1 VLTATAARP
10 RRSLEPQT
18 SDPFTLQIKD
28 KDLVNELDKAIIERV
43 RTVVENCQDRDDDL
57 LELHLLLEGISQ
69 PTGTQPWPNAC
80 ELEST
85 LVREFHTT
93 LHASLSSACKQFP
106 YCQTEAVMA
115 GDEDDADAYERYIN
129 IKAQRDGYEDAI
141 DDVLYTALESKYS
154 PLYVGYS
161 QDIVKSFEL
170 GYKDSRGI
178 IVDPQDKDPDEDY
191 EEQLL
196 VTQDVASDG
205 IEYRT
210 ITPWYFYTDPID
222 VPGPQIKDQCERTIE
237 RMDLT
242 RESLLRGVKDFGY
255 NSENVKKMLEMGPT
269 GLTESS
275 HKNELNEDKGLNRD
289 KSDYW
294 QCYQVVGRLPAI
306 LDTGMENRVPEDL
319 QYVDF
324 VWMVCPEHQIAFKRA
339 FSPFPAAVRPY
350 VIFNAF
356 KKPNSLLG
364 HGLVSLLRDLQNE
377 MTALERF
384 GINKLNLEAT
394 PMMSVPERWL
404 TKYAKWKVAP
414 GRLMPRVTDNVHE
427 ISPIVWDTTSQNYIM
442 AWMERIDAYAS
453 RLAAAQSANSALAG
467 KVRKATEVQF
477 ADAMMQTKFDLIQ
490 SNINRGVK
498 EVFNI
503 MAALLSQHAYDDEIP
518 NSGGNAKVSIAQL
531 RKNFRFIPQA
541 NAEGAN
547 SSLRLQKDMV
557 VGQIARQSA
566 VFQSR
571 VMGGDLAPDWV
582 LTHRQLIHAGWREP
596 EELLGPKPAEIDP
609 SMAPPHP
616 KGKPPIE
623 SISYKDAPPS
633 IRRQMEQQAGMQ
645 PATDEQMSP
654 GMAQAMN
661 SGAGG
666 EGQMDP
672 QMMMQE
678 HGVDLEKQK
687 RDHAH
692 EVNIKMLDHM
702 GKMAIEKMK
711 LQHQAQQN
719 AQDAALQLHQSEQ
732 DRALQAHEGQ
742 QTRETQIQQAKLRPP
757 ARSNGTGGGHGKTNS
772 KR

>member
-1 VLTATAARP
+1 MPTAP
-10 RRSLEPQT
+10 SDHK
-18 SDPFTLQIKD
+18 DPFTLKLND
-28 KDLVNELDKAIIERV
+28 ADLVADIDAAIIGRV
-43 RTVVENCQDRDDDL
+43 RKVVEECQNRDDDL

-80 ELEST
+80 EIEST

-106 YCQTEAVMA
+106 YCQTEAVKA

-141 DDVLYTALESKYS
+141 DDILYTALESKFA

-161 QDIVKSFEL
+161 QDIVKSFEM
-170 GYKDSRGI
+170 GYKDSRGN
-178 IVDPQDKDPDEDY
+178 IVDPQNREPDEQYD
-191 EEQLL
+191 EQLL
-196 VTQDVASDG
+196 VTEDIASDG
-205 IEYRT
+205 IDYRT
-210 ITPWYFYTDPID
+210 ICPWFFYTDPID
-222 VPGPQIKDQCERTIE
+222 APGPQIKDQCERTIE
-237 RMDLT
+237 RILLT
-242 RESLLRGVKDFGY
+242 RESLLRGVRDLGY
-255 NSENVKKMLEMGPT
+255 SKADVKKMLELGPT
-269 GLTESS
+269 GLSEAS
-275 HKNELNEDKGLNRD
+275 HRNELNEDQGLNRS

-294 QCYQVVGRLPAI
+294 ECYQVVGRIPPI
-306 LDTGMENRVPEDL
+306 MDGDMSDKVPEDL
-319 QYVDF
+319 QYADF
-324 VWMVCPEHQIAFKRA
+324 VWLVCPEQNIAFKRA

-350 VIFNAF
+350 VIFNTF
-356 KKPNSLLG
+356 KKPNSLEG
-364 HGLVSLLRDLQNE
+364 QGLVSLLRDLQNE

-414 GRLMPRVTDNVHE
+414 GRLMPRITDNPHE
-427 ISPIVWDTTSQNYIM
+427 LTPVVWDTTSQNYIM

-503 MAALLSQHAYDDEIP
+503 MAALLSKHAYDDEIP
-518 NSGGNAKVSIAQL
+518 SQGGSASISIAQL

-571 VMGGDLAPDWV
+571 VMNGDLAPDWV

-596 EELLGPKPAEIDP
+596 EELLGPRPQEIDP
-609 SMAPPHP
+609 ANAPPHP

-623 SISYKDAPPS
+623 SISYKDAPPD

-645 PATDEQMSP
+645 PSQMEQQSP
-654 GMAQAMN
+654 AMAQAMN
-661 SGAGG
+661 PGAPG
-666 EGQMDP
+666 EQADP

-678 HGVDLEKQK
+678 QGVDLEKQK

-692 EVNIKMLDHM
+692 EINKAMLDHM

-711 LQHQAQQN
+711 LEHQAQQSQ
-719 AQDAALQLHQSEQ
+719 QDMALQLHQSEQ

-742 QTRETQIQQAKLRPP
+742 QTRETQIQQAKLRPAP
-757 ARSNGTGGGHGKTNS
+757 AKSNGHGGK
-772 KR
+772 K